1 MMPDLVHKFQM
12 ICLRGTYHQVIEW
25 KPNAGYKVRVS
36 VMVINATFNN
46 ISAITKCCI
55 EYTLPSAG
63 FELALVVIGTDC
75 TGSHDHD
82 GPKCGI
88 YRC

>member
-46 ISAITKCCI
+46 ISAIT
-55 EYTLPSAG
+55 
-63 FELALVVIGTDC
+63 
-75 TGSHDHD
+75 
-82 GPKCGI
+82 
-88 YRC
+88 